1 MNEQTPPLPDISPP
15 LLPPEAPIGAATVRA
30 PGVCGELVQ
39 GMLGDSYFLVTCPV
53 DFFARVRVELY
64 RGLSGVAAPPDCAK
78 TAAAVAHTLAHL
90 ERADLGARVSVSNPI
105 PRGKGLGSSSADL
118 SAAIAATGLALGVAL
133 PPAQIGRLAL
143 QVEPTD
149 GVMFPGIALFDH
161 RAGTLVEELGPPLPL
176 EIVALDFGG
185 SVDTL
190 DFNRVDRRAQWQAG
204 STADRRGFGPGAGG
218 TGPARR
224 PAAGA
229 GRIPQRAGRAAGILQ
244 APPARRGPVRRI
256 GRRRRGQRGPQRRHH
271 RRTAGRYG
279 TARQVGFPAGQGVL
293 PGGRGDSPL
302 AAFGRRRP
310 GGLGIFPRRRGD
322 AGIRLRLKASQATVV
337 PAKAGIQEVPGKERS
352 GYRAFR
358 VPAFAG
364 MTYL

>member
-1 MNEQTPPLPDISPP
+1 MNEQTPSLPDISP
-15 LLPPEAPIGAATVRA
+15 PPEAPIGAATVRA

-64 RGLSGVAAPPDCAK
+64 RGVSGVAAPPDCAK
-78 TAAAVAHTLAHL
+78 TAAAVAHTLAYL

-118 SAAIAATGLALGVAL
+118 SAAIAATGLALGVEL
-133 PPAQIGRLAL
+133 TPARIGRLAL

-190 DFNRVDRRAQWQAG
+190 DFNRVDRRAQWQAVQPQTDAALALVREG
-204 STADRRGFGPGAGG
+204 LARRDARLLGQGASRSAQAGQQVSFKPRLPDVARFAESTGAVGVNVAHSGAIIGVLLDATERRGKSVFRQ
-218 TGPARR
+218 ARESF
-224 PAAGA
+224 PEAEA
-229 GRIPQRAGRAAGILQ
+229 I
-244 APPARRGPVRRI
+244 
-256 GRRRRGQRGPQRRHH
+256 HH
-271 RRTAGRYG
+271 
-279 TARQVGFPAGQGVL
+279 
-293 PGGRGDSPL
+293 
-302 AAFGRRRP
+302 
-310 GGLGIFPRRRGD
+310 
-322 AGIRLRLKASQATVV
+322 LRLLGGGVRVV
-337 PAKAGIQEVPGKERS
+337 
-352 GYRAFR
+352 
-358 VPAFAG
+358 
-364 MTYL
+364 